1 MPQALIKYLG
11 DTHICLDQ
19 ARYLELFLGQ
29 QFDIG
34 LVNFYS
40 IYLKFVL
47 QFSFLN

>member
-11 DTHICLDQ
+11 DTQ

-40 IYLKFVL
+40 IYLKFAL
-47 QFSFLN
+47 QFS